1 VDRVLRDP
9 ALQTLLQQYRREPVV
24 SVIRTTL
31 ADARRAIAAG
41 ESVPG
46 PDVIARRVADWIY
59 WEWRESPTPVIN
71 ATGVIL
77 HTNVGRAPLSGA
89 AVRALSHAAA
99 YGDLE
104 IDLPSGERS
113 DRQSSLAS
121 MLAAATGAEDAL
133 VVGNN
138 AAAMLLTLAV
148 FAAGREVIVS
158 RGQAVEIGGSFR
170 VPDILRE
177 SGAQL
182 VEVGTTNRTRLSDYA
197 DAIGPNTAAILHVHS
212 SNFRVVGY
220 TEAVPLHDLAVLA
233 HDRGVVLL
241 DDNGSGALLDTARFG
256 LDHEPMPQESLAA
269 GSDIVTF
276 SGDKLLGG
284 PQSGIVVGRAEHVR
298 ALKRSPLARALRPGK
313 LTLAALR
320 ATVRAYLDG
329 SAVDSLPVWQMIAQS
344 AEFIE
349 SRSDTWRVRAAEHG
363 VPVELRPGQSAVGG
377 GSLPE
382 STLPSTHLLL
392 PASASARALRS
403 NSPAVLP
410 LERDGRVL
418 LDLRTVFPE
427 QEDSLLQAVVATS
440 A

>member
-1 VDRVLRDP
+1 
-9 ALQTLLQQYRREPVV
+9 
-24 SVIRTTL
+24 
-31 ADARRAIAAG
+31 
-41 ESVPG
+41 
-46 PDVIARRVADWIY
+46 
-59 WEWRESPTPVIN
+59 
-71 ATGVIL
+71 
-77 HTNVGRAPLSGA
+77 
-89 AVRALSHAAA
+89 
-99 YGDLE
+99 
-104 IDLPSGERS
+104 
-113 DRQSSLAS
+113 
-121 MLAAATGAEDAL
+121 
-133 VVGNN
+133 
-138 AAAMLLTLAV
+138 MLLTLAV

-241 DDNGSGALLDTARFG
+241 DDNGSGALLDTAHFG

-329 SAVDSLPVWQMIAQS
+329 SAVDSLPVWQMVAQS
-344 AEFIE
+344 AELIE
-349 SRSDTWRVRAAEHG
+349 SRSDTWRVRAAERG
-363 VPVELRPGQSAVGG
+363 VAVELRPGQSAVGG